1 MDDADII
8 GRING
13 NFGKWQ
19 LRTVLLIFLCKIPSA
34 WFMACIIFTAP
45 APRDGEYFCHPTPTV
60 LNARTQSRFERIL
73 DFNKTAWVRLLHP
86 VGKNEWGEEQVD
98 FCNVYADGHKM
109 TEYYFHTVSSITRDW
124 VSPQINTS
132 KIKPCDRFYH
142 HSDYVSLVTD
152 FNLVCS
158 KDILIA
164 STQFFHLFGV
174 LTGGLI
180 ATYLL
185 KQWVTSF
192 LLRIESD
199 LWVGC
204 KFSISVSVSVRKVWC
219 YLGWLLKSS
228 VEIWPDWWIHMNC
241 MSSSDVFQLFAVV
254 KCILQ
259 ARWSVSLNCIRNWF
273 WTT

>member
-1 MDDADII
+1 MNSSTIESADDRSDNKMENADII

-45 APRDGEYFCHPTPTV
+45 APRDGEYFCHPSSNV
-60 LNARTQSRFERIL
+60 LNSHTQEKFERML
-73 DFNKTAWVRLLHP
+73 DYNKTAYVRLLHP
-86 VGKNEWGEEQVD
+86 IGRNEFGQEQID
-98 FCNVYADGHKM
+98 FCNVYSNGPKL
-109 TEYYFHTVSSITRDW
+109 TEYYFHTLSTITKDW
-124 VSPQINTS
+124 VTPPINITEV
-132 KIKPCDRFYH
+132 KPCDRFYH
-142 HSDYVSLVTD
+142 HADFKSLVTD

-185 KQWVTSF
+185 KQ
-192 LLRIESD
+192 
-199 LWVGC
+199 
-204 KFSISVSVSVRKVWC
+204 
-219 YLGWLLKSS
+219 
-228 VEIWPDWWIHMNC
+228 
-241 MSSSDVFQLFAVV
+241 
-254 KCILQ
+254 
-259 ARWSVSLNCIRNWF
+259 
-273 WTT
+273 